1 MAGKA
6 GGLFGGLPAAGAGT
20 EGEAGCG
27 GGGGSA
33 AGSTTPGGGGG
44 ERGLKRPREA
54 EGREEGEC
62 PARGTVDPAE
72 ALGRL
77 AGVLGSRKKFPA
89 ASRLLLRL
97 LHLEGPA
104 GLRKRDHGELLFLAL
119 ASSAREPTDMLAP
132 ELRLSYRKLFLRVLD
147 RAELLPRARLEAVNA
162 IALRAVTH
170 TELHGDDSF
179 AFNAAAERVA
189 DALEMLPPPGE
200 SHAGAGAGG
209 TTAAGGSSPEGP
221 SPSEPGS
228 PAWLCGAILDCLEA
242 CRGRYKLCA
251 WTRSGTERLA
261 GRAFEQRGRFETR
274 EQQAR
279 VKEIWRYVQEQRAR
293 RRQRGGGRL
302 RGGVG
307 ARPEAQRLKFPS
319 VTGKPAMYLRA
330 VVQVQAGAG
339 GAPGMHPLAAEL
351 TNVILSYS
359 SMPRGVYYSRKI

>member
-293 RRQRGGGRL
+293 RRQRGGGSAAGGGGGSAGGTAFEVSERHWKASDVSP
-302 RGGVG
+302 RGG
-307 ARPEAQRLKFPS
+307 
-319 VTGKPAMYLRA
+319 
-330 VVQVQAGAG
+330 AGASG
-339 GAPGMHPLAAEL
+339 GRRGAGDAPLGC
-351 TNVILSYS
+351 
-359 SMPRGVYYSRKI
+359 

>member
-1 MAGKA
+1 MKY
-6 GGLFGGLPAAGAGT
+6 LSDFFRGLPWRAGAGD
-20 EGEAGCG
+20 CS
-27 GGGGSA
+27 GGSPQPGPA
-33 AGSTTPGGGGG
+33 VPAGPRPKPG

-62 PARGTVDPAE
+62 PARGAALDPAE

-77 AGVLGSRKKFPA
+77 AGVLGSREKFPA

-97 LHLEGPA
+97 LRLEGPA
-104 GLRKRDHGELLFLAL
+104 GLQKRDHGELLFLAL
-119 ASSAREPTDMLAP
+119 ASSAREPAGMLAP
-132 ELRLSYRKLFLRVLD
+132 ELRNFYRKLFLRVLD

-162 IALRAVTH
+162 MALRAVTH

-189 DALEMLPPPGE
+189 DALELLPPP
-200 SHAGAGAGG
+200 AGPGAGG
-209 TTAAGGSSPEGP
+209 ATAGGGSSPEGQ
-221 SPSEPGS
+221 SPSGPGS

-261 GRAFEQRGRFETR
+261 GRAFEQRGRFVTR

-293 RRQRGGGRL
+293 RRQGGGGSTAGVGGGAAGGTAFEVSERHWKASDVSARGG
-302 RGGVG
+302 
-307 ARPEAQRLKFPS
+307 
-319 VTGKPAMYLRA
+319 
-330 VVQVQAGAG
+330 AGASG
-339 GAPGMHPLAAEL
+339 GRRGAGDAPLGC
-351 TNVILSYS
+351 
-359 SMPRGVYYSRKI
+359 